1 MMRIQFAKESEFYK
15 LETGSGFNNLKKNP
29 VRKSWKKDPV
39 SKKGEREKNLRIWEI
54 SNLL

>member
-1 MMRIQFAKESEFYK
+1 MRIQFAKESEFYK
-15 LETGSGFNNLKKNP
+15 LETGSGFNDLKKNP